1 MVDYV
6 ILDRW
11 SLIINLEGV
20 QLREVDLPH
29 APIKQR

>member
-6 ILDRW
+6 ILDKW

-20 QLREVDLPH
+20 QLREVHLPH